1 MPEVQKEEIPVK
13 RKERGEENTQEWL
26 NTYADMI
33 TLVLTFFV
41 LLYSISNVNIT
52 KLEQIA
58 NAMQKKLG
66 LETNVELEEVPQ
78 DLKFPA
84 IGEEEV
90 PNGLPTDQPL
100 TQVQNMASSIQ
111 QYMEDQNIQVSVTSK
126 ENYMYIRFKNDL
138 LFGPDSS
145 VLLENSKEA
154 LDYIGNQLMVE
165 DSGINAVYIN
175 GHTAESAGSLVN
187 DRILSSERAANV
199 AIYLEDKVG
208 VDPKKLITRG
218 YGKYYPIADNS
229 TKEGREQNRR
239 VDMIILGKDFQMSDV
254 AEEDTELFNP
264 VSPFDVPGAIN
275 SEQEGENAGD

>member
-1 MPEVQKEEIPVK
+1 MK

-66 LETNVELEEVPQ
+66 LETNVELNDVPP
-78 DLKFPA
+78 DLKYPSV
-84 IGEEEV
+84 GEDSV
-90 PNGLPTDQPL
+90 PNGIPTDQPL
-100 TQVQNMASSIQ
+100 TEMQSMASSVQ
-111 QYMEDQNIQVSVTSK
+111 QYMEDQNIQVSVTSRA
-126 ENYMYIRFKNDL
+126 NYMYLRFKNDL

-145 VLLENSKEA
+145 VLLDNSKSA
-154 LDYIGNQLMVE
+154 LDYIGTMLRE
-165 DSGINAVYIN
+165 DNGEISAVYIN

-187 DRILSSERAANV
+187 DRLLSSERAANV
-199 AIYLEDKVG
+199 AVYLEEKAG
-208 VDPKKLITRG
+208 VDPRKMITRG
-218 YGKYYPIADNS
+218 YGKYYPIADNT

-239 VDMIILGKDFQMSDV
+239 VDMIILGQDFQMSDV
-254 AEEDTELFNP
+254 AEEDAELFNP
-264 VSPFDVPGAIN
+264 VSPFDVPGAKN
-275 SEQEGENAGD
+275 SEQEGEKTSD

>member
-1 MPEVQKEEIPVK
+1 MK

-66 LETNVELEEVPQ
+66 LEASVDLGEVPQ

-84 IGEEEV
+84 IGEEEM
-90 PNGLPTDQPL
+90 PNGIPTDQPL
-100 TQVQNMASSIQ
+100 TQVQSMASSIQ
-111 QYMEDQNIQVSVTSK
+111 QYMDDNNIQVSVTSK
-126 ENYMYIRFKNDL
+126 ENYLYLRFKNDL

-145 VLLENSKEA
+145 VLLDNSKEA
-154 LDYIGNQLMVE
+154 LDYIGAQLNAD
-165 DSGINAVYIN
+165 DSEISAVYIN

-187 DRILSSERAANV
+187 DRLLSSERAANV
-199 AIYLEDKVG
+199 AVYLEEKAG

-254 AEEDTELFNP
+254 SEEDTELFNP
-264 VSPFDVPGAIN
+264 VSPFDVPGAMN
-275 SEQEGENAGD
+275 TEQEGEKASD

>member
-1 MPEVQKEEIPVK
+1 MK
-13 RKERGEENTQEWL
+13 RKEREEENTQEWL

-58 NAMQKKLG
+58 SAMQKKLG
-66 LETNVELEEVPQ
+66 MEASVDLGDVPQ

-84 IGEEEV
+84 IGEESV
-90 PNGLPTDQPL
+90 PNGVPTDQPI
-100 TQVQNMASSIQ
+100 TQVQSMASSIQ
-111 QYMEDQNIQVSVTSK
+111 QYMNENNIQVNVTSE
-126 ENYMYIRFKNDL
+126 ENYLYIRFKNDL

-145 VLLENSKEA
+145 VLLDNSKEA
-154 LDYIGNQLMVE
+154 LDYIGAQLNSDDGE
-165 DSGINAVYIN
+165 ISAVYIN

-187 DRILSSERAANV
+187 DRLLSSERAANV
-199 AIYLEDKVG
+199 AIYLEEKAG

-254 AEEDTELFNP
+254 FEEDAEIFNP
-264 VSPFDVPGAIN
+264 VSPFDVPGAMN
-275 SEQEGENAGD
+275 TEQEGETASD

>member
-1 MPEVQKEEIPVK
+1 MK

-66 LETNVELEEVPQ
+66 LEASVDLGEVPQ

-84 IGEEEV
+84 IGEETM
-90 PNGLPTDQPL
+90 PNGIPTDQPL
-100 TQVQNMASSIQ
+100 TQVQSMASSIQ
-111 QYMEDQNIQVSVTSK
+111 QYMDDNNIQVSVTSK
-126 ENYMYIRFKNDL
+126 ENYLYLRFKNDL

-145 VLLENSKEA
+145 VLLDNSKEA
-154 LDYIGNQLMVE
+154 LDYIGAQLNAD
-165 DSGINAVYIN
+165 DSEISAVYIN

-187 DRILSSERAANV
+187 DRLLSSERAANV
-199 AIYLEDKVG
+199 AVYLEEKAG

-254 AEEDTELFNP
+254 SEEDTELFNP
-264 VSPFDVPGAIN
+264 VSPFDVPGAMN
-275 SEQEGENAGD
+275 TEQEGEKASD

>member
-1 MPEVQKEEIPVK
+1 MK

-66 LETNVELEEVPQ
+66 LEASVELEQVPQ

-84 IGEEEV
+84 IGEESV

-100 TQVQNMASSIQ
+100 TQMQSLASSIE
-111 QYMEDQNIQVSVTSK
+111 QYMESKDIQVTVTSQ
-126 ENYMYIRFKNDL
+126 ENYMYIRFTNDL

-145 VLLENSKEA
+145 VLLEDSKEV
-154 LDYIGNQLMVE
+154 LDYIGTQLMADE
-165 DSGINAVYIN
+165 SGISAVYIN

-187 DRILSSERAANV
+187 DRLLSSERAAKV
-199 AIYLEDKVG
+199 AIYLEEKVG

-275 SEQEGENAGD
+275 SEQEGEQVSD

>member
-1 MPEVQKEEIPVK
+1 MQKARKEEIPVK
-13 RKERGEENTQEWL
+13 RKERREENTQAWL

-66 LETNVELEEVPQ
+66 LESNVELEQVPQ

-84 IGEEEV
+84 IGEEDV

-100 TQVQNMASSIQ
+100 TQVQNLAVSIE
-111 QYMEDQNIQVSVTSK
+111 QYMESHDIQVTVTSQ
-126 ENYMYIRFKNDL
+126 ENYMYIRFTNDL
-138 LFGPDSS
+138 LFGPDSA

-154 LDYIGNQLMVE
+154 LNYIGTQLME
-165 DSGINAVYIN
+165 ESGGISAVYIN

-187 DRILSSERAANV
+187 DRLLSSERAANV
-199 AIYLEDKVG
+199 AIYLEEKVG

-239 VDMIILGKDFQMSDV
+239 VDMIILGKDFQLSDV

-275 SEQEGENAGD
+275 SEQEGEQASD